1 MDEEGKEMA
10 APRQNGGRGVAKK
23 NRYIGV
29 TLGLCPSMIPTLPL
43 L

>member
-1 MDEEGKEMA
+1 MADEGKDMA

-29 TLGLCPSMIPTLPL
+29 TLGLCPSMIPILPL